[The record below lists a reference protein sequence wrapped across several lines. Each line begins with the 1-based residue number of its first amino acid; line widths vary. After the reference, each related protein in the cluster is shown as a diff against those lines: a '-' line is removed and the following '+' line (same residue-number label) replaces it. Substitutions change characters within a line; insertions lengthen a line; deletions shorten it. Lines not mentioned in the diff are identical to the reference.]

1 MVQVLGGQRISFN
14 NMLIQLEYAEGTN
27 SALYINCGNNCQDR
41 PTDVV
46 FDHSTFRRSPT
57 RNRVVRI
64 GNSLRSGIQ
73 NSTVYWCGTGPSC
86 DAPNADAIWYNGL
99 ATSPIPPG
107 NGNWGSNT
115 LVAIGG

>member
-1 MVQVLGGQRISFN
+1 MDRGEAVMTRTTKALGLALAAGLVLVVC
-14 NMLIQLEYAEGTN
+14 A
-27 SALYINCGNNCQDR
+27 SAAVLPLRLVAQD
-41 PTDVV
+41 
-46 FDHSTFRRSPT
+46 ST
-57 RNRVVRI
+57 
-64 GNSLRSGIQ
+64 
-73 NSTVYWCGTGPSC
+73 SC